1 MTASPRA
8 VGASPRPRTRVAPP
22 AASRPALRVVPRR
35 YSRRVVVFAVAAAV
49 FTFVTPVVFHVV
61 LAQGQLQ
68 LDRLDREIGVARTEY
83 EQRRLHTAVL
93 ASPERIIQEA
103 QRLGM
108 EMPADPPT
116 YLTVPGAPAAP
127 SDAGDTATTLGDWK
141 KVKPELGDVP

>member
-1 MTASPRA
+1 
-8 VGASPRPRTRVAPP
+8 
-22 AASRPALRVVPRR
+22 
-35 YSRRVVVFAVAAAV
+35 
-49 FTFVTPVVFHVV
+49 
-61 LAQGQLQ
+61 
-68 LDRLDREIGVARTEY
+68 EIGVARTEY